1 MLSEV
6 FNSIFSTAT
15 PVLVNG
21 GDSTWWFGEKTKPT
35 VINYKA
41 SLKLSAVYNAVDQI
55 SNDIAKIPFSVYQKS
70 ENQRNRITSHPV
82 DVILHE
88 GPNGF
93 ITSFMDRKAG
103 AISLLLRGNA
113 LWQIIT
119 NNAGKIIGLD
129 FIHWDQVKKLEKV
142 DRDTIRYTLIDGT
155 VLLSSE
161 VVHLKWFSF
170 DGILGVSVITYAATQ
185 MGLATNTLNYS
196 AKLFNNRGLQKGVI
210 ETEQP
215 IASTVGEDGKT
226 TKQRL
231 KESFSA
237 ALSDESVNQVAVL
250 DLGMKYKPIAI
261 TPQEAQIVEMSRFNI
276 EDIARWFNIA
286 PHKIKSLQ
294 QSTNN
299 NIEQQSLDHVSDT
312 IQPLVTNWEQE
323 YAKKLLTRIEKAAG
337 YYIKANMN
345 AILRSDIKSRGEF
358 FSKMFSIGAITANE
372 IRNLEDLPQLEGL
385 DDPFVM
391 VNMQKVKNIDKILN
405 DE

>member
-1 MLSEV
+1 
-6 FNSIFSTAT
+6 
-15 PVLVNG
+15 
-21 GDSTWWFGEKTKPT
+21 
-35 VINYKA
+35 
-41 SLKLSAVYNAVDQI
+41 
-55 SNDIAKIPFSVYQKS
+55 
-70 ENQRNRITSHPV
+70 
-82 DVILHE
+82 
-88 GPNGF
+88 
-93 ITSFMDRKAG
+93 
-103 AISLLLRGNA
+103 LRGNA
-113 LWQIIT
+113 LWYIVT

-129 FIHWDQVKKLEKV
+129 FINWDLVKKLEKV

-185 MGLATNTLNYS
+185 MGMATDTLNYS

-215 IASTVGEDGKT
+215 IASTIGEDGKT

-231 KESFSA
+231 KESFSN

-250 DLGMKYKPIAI
+250 DLGMKYKPITI

-323 YAKKLLTRIEKAAG
+323 YAKKLLSKLEKTSG
-337 YYIKANMN
+337 YYIKANIN

-358 FSKMFSIGAITANE
+358 FSKMFSIGVMTGNE
-372 IRNLEDLPQLEGL
+372 IRNLEDFPEREGL

-391 VNMQKVKNIDKILN
+391 GNMQKVKNIDKILDN
-405 DE
+405 E